1 MNAHKR
7 TFGGLTTFAAVLSV
21 LLFSGSQAYASLG
34 EFSFL
39 HGFSVGEVVEG
50 IAIDESTDDVY
61 AYDTGG
67 IIFKFDVEGN
77 PLNFSALGSNKITGV
92 GSYGSGETELAVD
105 NSSGPAKGDIYLAGG
120 TGVQIFKSDG
130 TKLGELTEIG
140 GRPWGEVACGVAVD
154 GSGRVY
160 VGLYPSYINE
170 YTPTSNPVTNNDY
183 TGSNGGFNE
192 ICEVA
197 ASPGGSLY
205 AATWEPSRESPIV
218 KLDSF
223 QAAGIK
229 EVVGDASG
237 TLAVADSPSAE
248 LFFTRQNEIVQDD
261 PAGNQLGT
269 FGAGEFRRY
278 YTIAI
283 NAKNGR
289 LYAFNAD
296 PFDAE
301 ARKVEIWQGVI
312 TPEARSSPATSLSAA
327 GTATLNGTVNPEGV
341 PVESC
346 SFQYGPSVSYG
357 LVAPCAQTV
366 PLTGNSVLPVS
377 GGVSGLALNH
387 AYHYRLATTDAHGA
401 INGAD
406 QTFTILV
413 LPTVEDRAPSA
424 SSITR
429 DSVRLAGTVNPK
441 QGDTH
446 YRFDYGTTENYGN
459 STVSQHGGDGTENDI
474 PINQQVADLIPNT
487 TYHYRLV
494 AENVAGTV
502 EGHDYTFTTGAPTP
516 PSVVTGGPS
525 GVAQN
530 SAAVG
535 GRVNTNGLPTSYGF
549 EIGTTT
555 DYGPRTG
562 LGYVG
567 AGLSETSVSLALT
580 GLVPGTTYH
589 YRITATNVDG
599 TSYGADETFITG
611 LFASTFAEP
620 PAPLPFVSVPSIVF
634 PDQSKPVVVKKKA
647 KAKGKKAKKRR
658 KVKGRK
664 KPKNKKK

>member
-1 MNAHKR
+1 MNACKR
-7 TFGGLTTFAAVLSV
+7 TLGGLTTFAALMSV
-21 LLFSGSQAYASLG
+21 LFFSGSQAHASLS
-34 EFSFL
+34 EFSFS
-39 HGFSVGEVVEG
+39 HGFPVHELVEG
-50 IAIDESTDDVY
+50 VAIDESTDDVY

-67 IIFKFDVEGN
+67 IIFKFDADGN
-77 PLNFSALGSNKITGV
+77 PVNFSGLGSNEITGL
-92 GSYGSGETELAVD
+92 GGYGSGETELAVD

-120 TGVQIFKSDG
+120 SRVQVFKSDG
-130 TKLGELTEIG
+130 TKVGELTEVG

-154 GSGRVY
+154 GSGDVY
-160 VGLYPSYINE
+160 VGLYPSNINR
-170 YTPTSNPVTNNDY
+170 YTPTANPVTNNDY
-183 TGSNGGFNE
+183 TGSHSGFNE
-192 ICEVA
+192 ICEIA
-197 ASPGGSLY
+197 ADRDGALY
-205 AATWEPSRESPIV
+205 AATWEPVKHGPIV
-218 KLDSF
+218 KLDNF
-223 QAAGIK
+223 QAAGTK
-229 EVVGDASG
+229 EIVGDASG
-237 TLAVADSPSAE
+237 TLAVANSPSAE
-248 LFFTRQNEIVQDD
+248 LFFTRQNEILQYD
-261 PAGNQLGT
+261 PAGNQLSM
-269 FGAGEFRRY
+269 FGAGEFRGY

-296 PFDAE
+296 PFRAE
-301 ARKVEIWQGVI
+301 ARKIEIWQGVI
-312 TPEARSSPATSLSAA
+312 APEVRSSPATSLGAA

-346 SFQYGPSVSYG
+346 SFQYGSSVSYG
-357 LVAPCAQTV
+357 LVAPCAQTT
-366 PLTGNSVLPVS
+366 PLTGNSLLPVS

-387 AYHYRLATTDAHGA
+387 VYHYRLSVTDEHGT

-413 LPTVEDRAPSA
+413 LPTVEHQTPST
-424 SSITR
+424 SDITR
-429 DSVRLAGTVNPK
+429 DSVRLTGTVNPK
-441 QGDTH
+441 QGETR
-446 YRFDYGTTENYGN
+446 YRFEYGTTESYGN
-459 STVSQHGGDGTENDI
+459 STISQHGGDGTENDI
-474 PINQQVADLIPNT
+474 IVSQQVADLIPNT

-516 PSVVTGGPS
+516 PSAVTGGPS

-530 SAAVG
+530 SASVG

-567 AGLSETSVSLALT
+567 AGLSEAPVSLALT

-599 TSYGADETFITG
+599 TSYGADQTFTTNVF
-611 LFASTFAEP
+611 LSTFAEP

-634 PDQSKPVVVKKKA
+634 PGQSKTVVVKKKV

-658 KVKGRK
+658 KAKGKK